1 MRPMRGGGGFG
12 GFGGGGTAL
21 DTMAAKLAVA
31 VVALSVVFLLAQGS
45 LGELL
50 LLTPEYTLSRLLLW
64 QPVTYAFIAP
74 NPIGIIFSGLIIW
87 SMGGG
92 LEMTLGPRRLLLLSV
107 GLTALA
113 GVLTLALAFVTPVLP
128 AYAGATVMTS
138 VVWVAYGLYIGRG
151 QTNFWGIP
159 LTGNAFAAIGVGF
172 VLLYAVANGWRSHLP
187 ELIALGLTYA
197 YVRGGSPRTL
207 WLRFNHKRL
216 QRRLTGRPKHLR
228 VVNRNKADRDQYLN

>member
-12 GFGGGGTAL
+12 GFGGGTGL
-21 DTMAAKLAVA
+21 ETMAAKLALGVVA
-31 VVALSVVFLLAQGS
+31 VSVLFLMTQGQ
-45 LGELL
+45 LGGLL
-50 LLTPEYTLSRLLLW
+50 LLTPDFTLSRLFLW
-64 QPVTYAFIAP
+64 QPFTYAFVAP
-74 NPIGIIFSGLIIW
+74 GPLAIIFSGLIIW

-92 LEMTLGPRRLLLLSV
+92 LEMTLGSRRLFVLAV

-113 GVLTLALAFVTPVLP
+113 GILTVALGFVTPLQG

-172 VLLYAVANGWRSHLP
+172 VALYAVANGWRSHLP
-187 ELIALGLTYA
+187 EIIALGLTYA

-216 QRRLTGRPKHLR
+216 QRRLSARPKHLR
-228 VVNRNKADRDQYLN
+228 VVNRNKPDRDQYLN